1 MRAVTKTLASFC
13 NKTGNSSHSFDAI
26 NFLAMAGIFDENDD
40 TLATIHPYV
49 KKQTKG
55 SGSGSELSNGNKDK
69 VQIAIERLV
78 DRAIEFILAY
88 PDLEYTE
95 NTIDMTA
102 LREKCQIDFVEGAI
116 AAHAVAVAAKKA
128 QAVVA
133 NKAPTPSSIAE
144 GQNSVSGYSLAEETV
159 LVALQELASTPRIA
173 NTNVSATVANA

>member
-40 TLATIHPYV
+40 ALVTIHPYV

-55 SGSGSELSNGNKDK
+55 GSGAELNGNKYK

-133 NKAPTPSSIAE
+133 KKAPTPSSIAE